1 MQYTFVNLTYYNT
14 NMKIFRQI
22 LDEAIFHLQ
31 NHWLNL
37 MLATK

>member
-1 MQYTFVNLTYYNT
+1 
-14 NMKIFRQI
+14 MKIFRQI

-37 MLATK
+37 TLVTK